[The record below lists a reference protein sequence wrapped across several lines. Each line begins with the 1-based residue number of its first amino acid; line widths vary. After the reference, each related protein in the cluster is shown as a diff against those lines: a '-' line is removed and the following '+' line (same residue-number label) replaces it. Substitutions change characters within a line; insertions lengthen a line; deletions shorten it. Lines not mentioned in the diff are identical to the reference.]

1 MPLTLDKIM
10 TDWTR
15 IRAQYPIT
23 QDKVYLKNASI
34 GGMNVAVLEE
44 TTAWQ
49 KSIAFEAAI
58 HEHRFGDLVFS
69 SRDKVAAFLNCPPD
83 QVTLT
88 ENTSHN
94 MNLIAMM
101 LKQEFNQGVEI
112 IAPADEFPS
121 SILPFHHHGHKVI
134 QVASQQG
141 VFSINDLLQAITPQT
156 KALVCSHIQFATGL
170 RIDIYQL
177 SEELKKRNIAF
188 ILNATQSIGVFPIDI
203 SKLHLAALSA
213 TCHKWLGAGM
223 GRAIFYLSEEFMR
236 NHRSPLLG
244 WCSVAEPFEMSNSP
258 APARSDVG
266 SFQLGTLPFAQ
277 LAAVSKA
284 IEINQEIGTDHISER
299 VLDLSQ
305 NLRKKVKE
313 LGLKVQGPDDRK
325 SCSGTTTFGIDKSAD
340 ELVEYLESQSIY
352 VNNRRGK
359 IRASIHFYNDEVDIE
374 RFIQALKYF
383 LQN

>member
-1 MPLTLDKIM
+1 M

-23 QDKVYLKNASI
+23 QDKVYLKSASI

-44 TTAWQ
+44 TSAWQ

-69 SRDKVAAFLNCPPD
+69 SRDKVAAFLNCPAD

-94 MNLIAMM
+94 MNLVAMM
-101 LKQEFNQGVEI
+101 LKEECNGEFNQGIEI

-121 SILPFHHHGHKVI
+121 SILPFRHHGHKVI

-141 VFSINDLLQAITPQT
+141 VFSIHDILEAITPQT
-156 KALVCSHIQFATGL
+156 KAVVCSHIQFATGL
-170 RIDIYQL
+170 RTDIYQL

-223 GRAIFYLSEEFMR
+223 GRAVFYLSEEFMR

-258 APARSDVG
+258 AEARSDVG

-284 IEINQEIGTDHISER
+284 IEINEEIGTHLIAER

-305 NLRKKVKE
+305 NLRGKIKD
-313 LGLKVQGPDDRK
+313 LGLEVLGLDDRNF
-325 SCSGTTTFGIDKSAD
+325 CSGTTTFAIDKSAD

-359 IRASIHFYNDEVDIE
+359 IRTSIHFYNNEADIE